1 MVQQMR
7 GLYQL
12 RRRRLTTRNDSATD
26 QGAQDHSLADQ
37 RLVHELLEAQHHK
50 IVQLRNQGQL
60 SNQVMSR
67 IQHDLDLEDAHL
79 QTWETPE

>member
-12 RRRRLTTRNDSATD
+12 RRRRLTTRDDSAAD
-26 QGAQDHSLADQ
+26 QGGKDHSLADQ
-37 RLVHELLEAQHHK
+37 RLVHELLEAQHRE
-50 IVQLRNQGQL
+50 IVALRNQGQI
-60 SNQVMSR
+60 SNQVMGR
-67 IQHDLDLEDAHL
+67 IEHDLDLEDAQL

>member
-1 MVQQMR
+1 MR

-12 RRRRLTTRNDSATD
+12 RRRRLTTRDDSAAD
-26 QGAQDHSLADQ
+26 QGGQDHSPADQ
-37 RLVHELLEAQHHK
+37 RLVHELLEAQHRE
-50 IVQLRNQGQL
+50 IVQLRNQGQI

-67 IQHDLDLEDAHL
+67 IEHDLDLEDAQL